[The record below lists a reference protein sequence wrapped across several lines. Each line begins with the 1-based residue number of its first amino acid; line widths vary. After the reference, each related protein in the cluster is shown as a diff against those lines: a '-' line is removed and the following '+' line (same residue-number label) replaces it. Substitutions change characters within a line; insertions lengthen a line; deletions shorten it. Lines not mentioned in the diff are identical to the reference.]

1 MIPGLELLLLYV
13 GGALGISFLCSLLE
27 SGLLSVR
34 DSQLVAKA
42 SQGHANAKLLLH
54 IKQER
59 IDDAISAILTLNTIA
74 NTIGATLA
82 GAQATV
88 VFGDAWVGLFSAVLT
103 LLVLVVT
110 VVLVPL
116 IWGVGGPEPR

>member
-1 MIPGLELLLLYV
+1 L
-13 GGALGISFLCSLLE
+13 A
-27 SGLLSVR
+27 
-34 DSQLVAKA
+34 AKA

-88 VFGDAWVGLFSAVLT
+88 VFGDAWVGIFSGVLT
-103 LLVLVVT
+103 LLVLVVAEIIPKT
-110 VVLVPL
+110 IGATYAGFLIGFVARVTSALMMGPRSSPRPL
-116 IWGVGGPEPR
+116 APLTQVS